1 MLRKRSNTTATTTAA
16 EDYTNHYF
24 GAELPP
30 IPPPMTRQRLPSLP
44 NENGTNDGDEVVD
57 KEENR
62 KTRMYYEEES
72 DEDAYGYDDDMDYSN
87 FYLINQRD

>member
-1 MLRKRSNTTATTTAA
+1 VTS
-16 EDYTNHYF
+16 HYF

-44 NENGTNDGDEVVD
+44 MENSLVEGEGVD

-62 KTRMYYEEES
+62 KTRMYYEDES
-72 DEDAYGYDDDMDYSN
+72 DDEEGGYYDDDMDYSN
-87 FYLINQRD
+87 FYLINQRVVPE